1 MHDSNI
7 NRQLILRE
15 AHVFVDYLT
24 RIQRN
29 SNKIR
34 DGVSMIK
41 SKHDPISKIGEKG
54 LIRMIL
60 KEIDSSDVLVG
71 NDDAVGVLLEHD
83 SLLVVNIDTLFWP
96 TDIPTK
102 VKMTLRQGGRKTVI
116 MAVSDL
122 GAKGVKPRGFISS
135 IGVPPKTR
143 LRDVLELVRG
153 MREGAA
159 EYGMRYLGGDLS
171 ESRDIIISGV
181 AFGVV
186 HPQNVMTRSGAKV
199 GDKVFITGEFLTG
212 TGLKIAINGLLAPVE
227 LKKTLIQSVTT
238 PKARVRE
245 GVALGGSRIATACI
259 DSSDGLARSLYELAE
274 ASHVGIRVHHLPI
287 PEPVRKFAEINKL
300 NPEQLV
306 LYGGEEYELI
316 FTTLA
321 KKTDM
326 IAGLFQKLGSKV
338 TQIGE
343 VIKERKILFGDEE
356 LDPIGYEHFV
366 SR

>member
-1 MHDSNI
+1 
-7 NRQLILRE
+7 
-15 AHVFVDYLT
+15 
-24 RIQRN
+24 
-29 SNKIR
+29 
-34 DGVSMIK
+34 MIK
-41 SKHDPISKIGEKG
+41 GKHDPISKIGEKG

-60 KEIDSSDVLVG
+60 KEIDNSDVLVG
-71 NDDAVGVLLEHD
+71 NDDAVGILLEQD

-96 TDIPTK
+96 TDIPTNI
-102 VKMTLRQGGRKTVI
+102 KMTLRQGGRKTVI

-171 ESRDIIISGV
+171 ESRDTIISGV
-181 AFGVV
+181 TFGVAC
-186 HPQNVMTRSGAKV
+186 PQNVMTRSGAKV
-199 GDKVFITGEFLTG
+199 GDKVFLTGEFLTG
-212 TGLKIAINGLLAPVE
+212 AGLKIAVNDLSAPVE
-227 LKKTLIQSVTT
+227 LKRTLVRSVTT

-245 GVALGGSRIATACI
+245 GIALGRSGIATACI
-259 DSSDGLARSLYELAE
+259 DSSDGLVRSLFELAE
-274 ASHVGIRVHHLPI
+274 ASQVGIRVHHLPI
-287 PEPVRKFAEINKL
+287 PESVRKFAKINKL

-306 LYGGEEYELI
+306 LYGGEEYELV
-316 FTTLA
+316 FTIHA
-321 KKTDM
+321 KMTDM
-326 IAGLFQKLGSKV
+326 ITGVFQELGSKV

-343 VIKERKILFGDEE
+343 VIRERKILLGDEE
-356 LDPIGYEHFV
+356 LDPTGYEHFV